1 LIPIET
7 DIMTAD
13 AAIPRSLKHE
23 IMTGIY
29 DNGMLLTSK
38 RDKPEGW
45 TLVSGLWSPFYIQLR
60 LISSFPRVLRKAAE
74 AMALLIEEKAPQ
86 VNRLV
91 GIAFAGIPIATALSL
106 QSGLPACHTRKLTGV
121 RGETDVENALSKY
134 GQHSLLEGQLRDGD
148 RICLVDDLVT
158 GMDSKLVARSQ
169 VLKEVEGRGLE
180 DVRCDD
186 IVVLID
192 RQQGARKRARQAGL
206 QLHSVIDF
214 VDEGLPLLED
224 IMDPDE
230 YTLLMRYLEH
240 PERFQKS

>member
-1 LIPIET
+1 
-7 DIMTAD
+7 M
-13 AAIPRSLKHE
+13 
-23 IMTGIY
+23 
-29 DNGMLLTSK
+29 
-38 RDKPEGW
+38 
-45 TLVSGLWSPFYIQLR
+45 
-60 LISSFPRVLRKAAE
+60 
-74 AMALLIEEKAPQ
+74 
-86 VNRLV
+86 
-91 GIAFAGIPIATALSL
+91 
-106 QSGLPACHTRKLTGV
+106 
-121 RGETDVENALSKY
+121 ENALSKY
-134 GQHSLLEGQLRDGD
+134 GQHSLLEGQLKDGD

-192 RQQGARKRARQAGL
+192 RQQGAKKRARQAGL

-224 IMDPDE
+224 IMDMDE
-230 YTLLMRYLEH
+230 YTLLMRYLER

>member
-1 LIPIET
+1 MIPIGT

-121 RGETDVENALSKY
+121 RRETDVENALSKY
-134 GQHSLLEGQLRDGD
+134 GQHSLLEGQLKDGD

-192 RQQGARKRARQAGL
+192 RQQGAKKRARQAGL

-224 IMDPDE
+224 IMDMDE
-230 YTLLMRYLEH
+230 YTLLMRYLER